1 MRRWPARAAGTK
13 QIRGTSLSRKKPSGP
28 IRASRRA
35 GGPSH
40 TLHVPSRFRRDATR
54 DSPAG
59 PAVRAG
65 ARRPLQNGTAAS
77 ANARPPFRMG
87 HSGQILL
94 ARLISIFP
102 AQARATTHPAGMRTI
117 VIWFESR
124 HRTRAGRGAPGTKTG
139 RGQES
144 GRFFLRRG
152 ASATSRIRE
161 RHSESPALRIW

>member
-1 MRRWPARAAGTK
+1 MAAGTK
-13 QIRGTSLSRKKPSGP
+13 QIRGTSLPRKNPSGP

-54 DSPAG
+54 DSPTG

-65 ARRPLQNGTAAS
+65 ARRPLQDGTAAS

-87 HSGQILL
+87 HSGQILPAL
-94 ARLISIFP
+94 HIAIFP
-102 AQARATTHPAGMRTI
+102 AQARATTHPAGTRSLL
-117 VIWFESR
+117 IWFASR
-124 HRTRAGRGAPGTKTG
+124 HRTRVGRGALGTMIASSQG
-139 RGQES
+139 S
-144 GRFFLRRG
+144 GRLSRRRG

-161 RHSESPALRIW
+161 RHSELPALRTW